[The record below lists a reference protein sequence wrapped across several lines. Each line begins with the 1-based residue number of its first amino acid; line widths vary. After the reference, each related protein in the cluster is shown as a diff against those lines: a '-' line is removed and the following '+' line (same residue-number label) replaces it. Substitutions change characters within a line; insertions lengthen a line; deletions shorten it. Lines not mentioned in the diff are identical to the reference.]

1 MKKGRMTRIG
11 CYGPNSGNIERCAEC
26 MAHDR
31 SCSIGRHVEEE
42 DTLNARASDSA
53 SSWRTKRPNG
63 PSTRTYPSSSSYPRR
78 TAINGAPSTVHRAQV
93 AHGD

>member
-42 DTLNARASDSA
+42 DTLNHGRAILHLPGVQKGRMGHQHGPIQARAPI
-53 SSWRTKRPNG
+53 RGGLR
-63 PSTRTYPSSSSYPRR
+63 
-78 TAINGAPSTVHRAQV
+78 
-93 AHGD
+93 